1 MLTAEHVFANIKNI
15 KGKDLGVMK
24 QITIDRVQDLIHNQ
38 SLISCKKSRFINQDN
53 GSSQELMTRE
63 VLHSLNRIRNPIF
76 QTDDDGM
83 IRVVTLDIYFQYRGN
98 DLYTGCIIRV
108 FFRRVQKRIQSSSSS
123 NGVGAPHFD
132 HDCILPFTNN

>member
-1 MLTAEHVFANIKNI
+1 MLTTEQVFANIKNI

-24 QITIDRVQDLIHNQ
+24 QITIDRVRDLIHNQ
-38 SLISCKKSRFINQDN
+38 SLISCEKSRFINQDN
-53 GSSQELMTRE
+53 GSNCELMTWE
-63 VLHSLNRIRNPIF
+63 VLHSLNQIRNPIF

-83 IRVVTLDIYFQYRGN
+83 IRIVTLDIYFHYQGD

-123 NGVGAPHFD
+123 NGVGAPRFD
-132 HDCILPFTNN
+132 HDCILSFTNN